1 MAFFNV
7 TKVSKIVTSDSP
19 KITFEVY
26 PNRQIV
32 ISYHTL
38 TLICLM
44 RLSGNLVTAIKYL
57 RDTGDVRDNHDNQDA
72 PISASIGLKEAKDIC
87 DFIRDEKIVTELA
100 MSMYFEMAK
109 CADPANLSDYQRETL
124 RQKIA
129 MNSFRN

>member
-7 TKVSKIVTSDSP
+7 TKVSKIVTPDSP
-19 KITFEVY
+19 KITFQVY

-44 RLSGNLVTAIKYL
+44 LLSGNPVTAIEYL
-57 RDTGDVRDNHDNQDA
+57 RDTGDVRDDRDD
-72 PISASIGLKEAKDIC
+72 PISASVSLKEAKDIC
-87 DFIRDEKIVTELA
+87 DLIRNEQIVTELA
-100 MSMYFEMAK
+100 MSMYFEMTK
-109 CADPANLSDYQRETL
+109 CADPASLSDYQRETL